1 VADRSCV
8 ALRHAVRDGVVACDH
23 ARPTNIAG
31 VHRAA
36 AEAAGRVGL
45 EMTSAARRGVE
56 GVNASAMR
64 ASAMEASTVEAA
76 GMNTAAAMKAA
87 TAMEA
92 AATTVETA
100 AATTVET
107 ATAAAVETAATA
119 AAMAATTTTTASTRL
134 RHVRQHQPRDCG
146 REDRGNRDWNL
157 DTASSSQ
164 HVFLHLV

>member
-8 ALRHAVRDGVVACDH
+8 ALHHAVRDGVVACDH

-56 GVNASAMR
+56 GVNASAMS

-100 AATTVET
+100 ATTT
-107 ATAAAVETAATA
+107 VETAATA
-119 AAMAATTTTTASTRL
+119 AVAATTTTTTTSTRL

-146 REDRGNRDWNL
+146 REDRGQRHWNL

>member
-8 ALRHAVRDGVVACDH
+8 ALHHAVRDGVVACDH

-56 GVNASAMR
+56 GVNASAMS

-100 AATTVET
+100 A
-107 ATAAAVETAATA
+107 TAAVAA
-119 AAMAATTTTTASTRL
+119 TTTASTRL

-146 REDRGNRDWNL
+146 REDRGQRHWNL

>member
-1 VADRSCV
+1 MADRSCV
-8 ALRHAVRDGVVACDH
+8 ALHHAVRDGVVACDH
-23 ARPTNIAG
+23 ARSTNIAG

-56 GVNASAMR
+56 GVNASAMS

-100 AATTVET
+100 AT
-107 ATAAAVETAATA
+107 AAVETAATA
-119 AAMAATTTTTASTRL
+119 AVAATTTTTTTASTRL

-146 REDRGNRDWNL
+146 RENRGQRHWNL

>member
-36 AEAAGRVGL
+36 AEAVGRVGL

-56 GVNASAMR
+56 GVN

-146 REDRGNRDWNL
+146 REDRGQRDWNL
-157 DTASSSQ
+157 DTAGSSQ

>member
-8 ALRHAVRDGVVACDH
+8 ALHHAVRDSVVACNH

-36 AEAAGRVGL
+36 AEAVGCVGL

-56 GVNASAMR
+56 GVNASAMK

-100 AATTVET
+100 T
-107 ATAAAVETAATA
+107 ATVETAATA
-119 AAMAATTTTTASTRL
+119 AMAATTTTASTRL
-134 RHVRQHQPRDCG
+134 RHVR
-146 REDRGNRDWNL
+146 
-157 DTASSSQ
+157 
-164 HVFLHLV
+164 

>member
-8 ALRHAVRDGVVACDH
+8 ALHHAVRDGVVACDH

-100 AATTVET
+100 ATAAVAATT
-107 ATAAAVETAATA
+107 
-119 AAMAATTTTTASTRL
+119 TTTTTASTRL

-146 REDRGNRDWNL
+146 REDRGQRHWNL